1 MDRETGW
8 MTRVVALV
16 GVMLGVLTCA
26 VLLGLTLPAWLS
38 LQELGTLVAVYLV
51 LLVVGEDPT
60 RRRAPRQV
68 TR

>member
-8 MTRVVALV
+8 MTWAVALV
-16 GVMLGVLTCA
+16 GAVLGVLSCA
-26 VLLGLTLPAWLS
+26 VLLGLALPAWLS
-38 LQELGTLVAVYLV
+38 LQEMGTLVAVYLV
-51 LLVVGEDPT
+51 LLVVGDDPT